1 MSLLLVLLFEKYKQN
16 FSFYNLLTLNFR
28 SQTESLKKS
37 SISKTTPFS
46 IQTLNCF
53 TDLLLTS
60 NMVTQN
66 GQAIPYPWKQ
76 RWIVSYCAFVFCCYN
91 MLKFVDTLL
100 KGKVYNLIINDR
112 RLSVLSTSLLLYWLS
127 TYEMIEQ
134 GASDCLSIL
143 NRFD

>member
-1 MSLLLVLLFEKYKQN
+1 MSLLLVLLFAQYKQN
-16 FSFYNLLTLNFR
+16 FSFYNLLTLNLWN
-28 SQTESLKKS
+28 QTESLRKS

-53 TDLLLTS
+53 TDLFLAS

-76 RWIVSYCAFVFCCYN
+76 RRFVSFCAFVFCCYI

-100 KGKVYNLIINDR
+100 KGIVYDLIINDR
-112 RLSVLSTSLLLYWLS
+112 QLSVLSTSLLLY
-127 TYEMIEQ
+127 
-134 GASDCLSIL
+134 
-143 NRFD
+143 